1 MLVGL
6 VFFFFFFL
14 NIDFQLIRI
23 MSPIFFNNDLSN
35 SGHCIMGEKK
45 KKKSLNAYFCS
56 ILSDVSADKLIVESI
71 ASYINITCFY

>member
-1 MLVGL
+1 
-6 VFFFFFFL
+6 
-14 NIDFQLIRI
+14 
-23 MSPIFFNNDLSN
+23 MSPIFL
-35 SGHCIMGEKK
+35 IMISATVVIVLRGEKK

>member
-6 VFFFFFFL
+6 VFFFLFFFL

-45 KKKSLNAYFCS
+45 KKK
-56 ILSDVSADKLIVESI
+56 ILKCIFLFNFI
-71 ASYINITCFY
+71 

>member
-6 VFFFFFFL
+6 VFFFFL
-14 NIDFQLIRI
+14 NIYFQLIRI

-45 KKKSLNAYFCS
+45 KKK
-56 ILSDVSADKLIVESI
+56 ILKCIFLFNFI
-71 ASYINITCFY
+71 

>member
-6 VFFFFFFL
+6 VFFFFFFYFIFIFIL
-14 NIDFQLIRI
+14 NIDFHLIRI

-45 KKKSLNAYFCS
+45 KKKNP
-56 ILSDVSADKLIVESI
+56 
-71 ASYINITCFY
+71 